1 MSLLVLIPL
10 FYFILLVFV
19 CIQIVI
25 SINYS
30 AKALAYLLFA
40 IFIPVIGIL
49 FYLTF
54 GVNYWKK
61 RKYNKK
67 SLQDGQI
74 LDHLKNGIVQYNQN
88 SISRLDESVQQN
100 SELASM
106 LMRDLGS
113 PLTKNNKVTLL
124 KNGEE
129 KFPNH
134 CCHCTSCNKTG

>member
-1 MSLLVLIPL
+1 M
-10 FYFILLVFV
+10 
-19 CIQIVI
+19 
-25 SINYS
+25 NY
-30 AKALAYLLFA
+30 
-40 IFIPVIGIL
+40 G
-49 FYLTF
+49 
-54 GVNYWKK
+54 KK

-100 SELASM
+100 AELASM

-129 KFPNH
+129 KFPNLIEAIRNATH
-134 CCHCTSCNKTG
+134 HIHIEYYI